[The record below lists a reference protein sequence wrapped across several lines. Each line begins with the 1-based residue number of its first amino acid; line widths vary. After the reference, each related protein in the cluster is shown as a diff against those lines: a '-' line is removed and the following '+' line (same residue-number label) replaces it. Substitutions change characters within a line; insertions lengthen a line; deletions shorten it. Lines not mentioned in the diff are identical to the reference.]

1 MSTQNKPDLSVMVR
15 AVIHNSPIQST
26 RDIGSACHKL
36 PFCYTALDGSRW
48 NGMKVRTLG
57 VIPARYGAQRFP
69 GKPLAMI
76 AGKSLVERV
85 YEQAAKA
92 ERLDKVIVATEDT
105 RILEAVEAFGGDAM
119 LTSPE
124 CATGTDRVA
133 EVARA
138 YDCDLVLNIQGDEP
152 LMRPEMID
160 QLVTGMQSDPKC
172 VMGTLARKLE
182 SAANLDNPNVVKVAI
197 AQNGNALYFSRS
209 RIPFV
214 RDAQTGDPQEWL
226 KLAKFYK
233 HLGIYAFRRE
243 FLLKFVQL
251 PQSELEKTEK
261 LEQLRALENGFSI
274 KVWITPHDSIGV
286 DRPEDV
292 VLVEQI
298 LKSQA

>member
-1 MSTQNKPDLSVMVR
+1 M
-15 AVIHNSPIQST
+15 
-26 RDIGSACHKL
+26 KL
-36 PFCYTALDGSRW
+36 K
-48 NGMKVRTLG
+48 NLG

-69 GKPLAMI
+69 GKPLAAI
-76 AGKSLVERV
+76 AGKSLVQRV
-85 YEQAAKA
+85 YEQTIKA
-92 ERLDKVIVATEDT
+92 QRLDKVIVATEDT

-119 LTSPE
+119 LTSPD

-138 YDCDLVLNIQGDEP
+138 YDCELVLNIQGDEP

-160 QLVTGMQSDPKC
+160 QLIEGMQSDPKC

-182 SAANLDNPNVVKVAI
+182 SAANLDNPNVVKVAL

-214 RDAQTGDPQEWL
+214 RDAKTGDPQEWL
-226 KLAKFYK
+226 TLGKFYK

-243 FLLKFVQL
+243 FLFKFVQL

-274 KVWITPHDSIGV
+274 KVLITPHDSIGV

-292 VLVEQI
+292 QLVEEI

>member
-1 MSTQNKPDLSVMVR
+1 
-15 AVIHNSPIQST
+15 
-26 RDIGSACHKL
+26 
-36 PFCYTALDGSRW
+36 
-48 NGMKVRTLG
+48 MKVRSLG
-57 VIPARYGAQRFP
+57 VIPARFGAQRFP

-76 AGKSLVERV
+76 ADKSLVQRV

-92 ERLDKVIVATEDT
+92 RQLDKVIVATEDT

-119 LTSPE
+119 LTSPD

-138 YDCDLVLNIQGDEP
+138 YDCDLVVNIQGDEP

-160 QLVTGMQSDPKC
+160 QLVEGMQSDTKC

-182 SAANLDNPNVVKVAI
+182 SAANLDNPNVVKVAL

-214 RDAQTGDPQEWL
+214 RDAKTIDSTEWL

-233 HLGIYAFRRE
+233 HLGIYAYRRE

-261 LEQLRALENGFSI
+261 LEQLRVLENGFSI
-274 KVWITPHDSIGV
+274 KVLITPHDSIGV
-286 DRPEDV
+286 DRPEDIE
-292 VLVEQI
+292 LVEEI
-298 LKSQA
+298 LRTQA

>member
-1 MSTQNKPDLSVMVR
+1 
-15 AVIHNSPIQST
+15 
-26 RDIGSACHKL
+26 
-36 PFCYTALDGSRW
+36 
-48 NGMKVRTLG
+48 MKIRTLG
-57 VIPARYGAQRFP
+57 VIPSRYGAQRFP
-69 GKPLAMI
+69 GKPLATI
-76 AGKSLVERV
+76 AGKTLIQRV

-92 ERLDKVIVATEDT
+92 KRLDKVIVATDDT
-105 RILEAVEAFGGDAM
+105 RILEAVEGFGGDAM
-119 LTSPE
+119 LTSPD

-138 YDCDLVLNIQGDEP
+138 YECDLVLNIQGDEP

-160 QLVTGMQSDPKC
+160 QLVDGMQADPKC

-182 SAANLDNPNVVKVAI
+182 AAANLDNPNVVKVAL

-209 RIPFV
+209 RVPFV
-214 RDAQTGDPQEWL
+214 REARTGDPQEWL

-251 PQSELEKTEK
+251 PQSELEKTEM

-274 KVWITPHDSIGV
+274 KVLVTPHDSIGV

-292 VLVEQI
+292 ILVEEI
-298 LKSQA
+298 LRSQT

>member
-1 MSTQNKPDLSVMVR
+1 
-15 AVIHNSPIQST
+15 
-26 RDIGSACHKL
+26 
-36 PFCYTALDGSRW
+36 
-48 NGMKVRTLG
+48 MKIRSLG
-57 VIPARYGAQRFP
+57 VVPARYGAQRFP

-76 AGKSLVERV
+76 AGKTLVQRV

-92 ERLDKVIVATEDT
+92 KRLDKVIVATEDT

-119 LTSPE
+119 LTSPD

-138 YDCDLVLNIQGDEP
+138 YDCEWVLNIQGDEP

-160 QLVTGMQSDPKC
+160 QLVEGMQSDSKC

-182 SAANLDNPNVVKVAI
+182 SAANLDNPNVVKVAL

-209 RIPFV
+209 RVPFV
-214 RDAQTGDPQEWL
+214 RDARSGDSPEWL

-233 HLGIYAFRRE
+233 HLGIYAFRRD
-243 FLLKFVQL
+243 FLLRFVQL

-274 KVWITPHDSIGV
+274 KVLVTPHDSIGV

-292 VLVEQI
+292 ELVEEI
-298 LKSQA
+298 LRAQA